1 MWLVIEVELVIVK
14 EIIVIIYNIYVNFLV
29 DFSVKVICVIF
40 VRNIVYIFF
49 ILVCKICYKYN

>member
-1 MWLVIEVELVIVK
+1 MWLVMEIELVIVK

>member
-1 MWLVIEVELVIVK
+1 MWLVMEVELVIVK

-49 ILVCKICYKYN
+49 FLVCKICYKYN

>member
-1 MWLVIEVELVIVK
+1 MWLVMEVELVIVK